1 MDSEKLRIF
10 LTVARC
16 GSISE
21 AARRLYV
28 SHSTVS
34 RAVAALEEELDAELF
49 VRSNRNCV
57 PTPAGELLKAEAE
70 KIIAAM
76 DEAAEK
82 VRNAAQ
88 DIL

>member
-1 MDSEKLRIF
+1 MDADKLRIF

-34 RAVAALEEELDAELF
+34 RAVAALEEELGAELF
-49 VRSNRNCV
+49 VRSNRSCTL
-57 PTPAGELLKAEAE
+57 TPAGTVLRGEAE
-70 KIIAAM
+70 KLLTAF
-76 DEAAEK
+76 EETAEK
-82 VRNAAQ
+82 VRAAARNT
-88 DIL
+88 

>member
-1 MDSEKLRIF
+1 MA
-10 LTVARC
+10 VARF

-34 RAVAALEEELDAELF
+34 RAVAALEEELGVELF

-57 PTPAGELLKAEAE
+57 LTPAGEVLRADAENLL
-70 KIIAAM
+70 AAF
-76 DEAAEK
+76 DELTER

-88 DIL
+88 NTYNI

>member
-1 MDSEKLRIF
+1 MDAEKLRIF
-10 LTVARC
+10 MAVARR

-34 RAVAALEEELDAELF
+34 RAVAALEEELGAELF

-57 PTPAGELLKAEAE
+57 LTPAGEVLREEAE
-70 KIIAAM
+70 NLLTAF
-76 DEAAEK
+76 DELVEK
-82 VRNAAQ
+82 VKNA
-88 DIL
+88 